1 MNERKFD
8 SSMPIEELIKAMGW
22 NDPEEEE
29 ETKNAPVRF
38 EEKEEG
44 IPKNA
49 PGRFGEDTY
58 INQEL
63 IVENL
68 GHDMYMEDVEYLGH
82 DMYMEDGESSWEEI
96 KTACAGV
103 VRKAD
108 ILTVKAAQLGAMLNI
123 KKLTTPRG
131 EFEELVEQYCDIG
144 LRQLQNYM
152 LIATLRPDLVN
163 YDPLSGLPVP
173 PIHELLRIGH
183 NEQELKKKLTK
194 GRTKAEDAE
203 RKQKERAYK
212 SSLKAIGNYNYNECI
227 AVVEEAQKRI
237 SQLRPQGYQNP
248 PQNTGKQTVTID
260 ANNVQPKKQTVT
272 IDANNVHYF
281 K

>member
-1 MNERKFD
+1 
-8 SSMPIEELIKAMGW
+8 MPLEELLKAMGW

-63 IVENL
+63 IVEN
-68 GHDMYMEDVEYLGH
+68 LGH

-173 PIHELLRIGH
+173 PINELLRIGH
-183 NEQELKKKLTK
+183 NEQELKKRLTK

-212 SSLKAIGNYNYNECI
+212 SSLKAIGNYNYNECV
-227 AVVEEAQKRI
+227 AVLEEAQKRI

-260 ANNVQPKKQTVT
+260 ANNV
-272 IDANNVHYF
+272 HYF

>member
-29 ETKNAPVRF
+29 ETKNTPVHF
-38 EEKEEG
+38 EEKEEE
-44 IPKNA
+44 IPKI
-49 PGRFGEDTY
+49 PTWGLSLDTY

-68 GHDMYMEDVEYLGH
+68 GHDTRGLQVVDNDSHLEKQDIRELSTQLRNEFRSVEGLLVDSKDYLVELDKLISLRGAILAGAEKKIPLIIIEQGRDLTIRRGLCANH
-82 DMYMEDGESSWEEI
+82 GEWLPYLKQI
-96 KTACAGV
+96 GIPRTTACRHMRAY
-103 VRKAD
+103 A
-108 ILTVKAAQLGAMLNI
+108 
-123 KKLTTPRG
+123 
-131 EFEELVEQYCDIG
+131 E
-144 LRQLQNYM
+144 
-152 LIATLRPDLVN
+152 TLCLDAPDK
-163 YDPLSGLPVP
+163 P
-173 PIHELLRIGH
+173 
-183 NEQELKKKLTK
+183 KK

-212 SSLKAIGNYNYNECI
+212 SSLKAIGNYNYNECV

-237 SQLRPQGYQNP
+237 SQLRPQHHATQGYQ
-248 PQNTGKQTVTID
+248 
-260 ANNVQPKKQTVT
+260 VQPKKQTVT